1 MQQVGSSP
9 LTRDQTRAPCL
20 GSHWTTRE
28 VPSAWY
34 SSENKRILRAQEV
47 QDPEH
52 DSPFLNWH
60 LRQDF
65 SGPLLKIRDLGIHTI
80 FLLYHR
86 ILTLAYSGAYT
97 FLELPRWHSGKE
109 PAYNATDMGLI
120 LGSRRSHGDGNGSPL
135 QYSCLENSMDRG
147 AWWATVHGVEESDT
161 TKHTCLKVTNFPTHS
176 TEYLDTHI
184 RSQKTTPWANN
195 ESLWLG

>member
-109 PAYNATDMGLI
+109 PAYNAGDSGLI
-120 LGSRRSHGDGNGSPL
+120 PGARRSLAEGNANTF
-135 QYSCLENSMDRG
+135 QNSCLENPKTEEPGRLQSMGLQRARHDL
-147 AWWATVHGVEESDT
+147 ATNQQYTVSHGLFSAV
-161 TKHTCLKVTNFPTHS
+161 
-176 TEYLDTHI
+176 
-184 RSQKTTPWANN
+184 
-195 ESLWLG
+195 